1 MDERR
6 VLDPNE
12 QAHARRMG
20 DTWVVSTGFVSVL
33 CADRDAAW
41 MTALAHNAMRAH
53 VPGVVDRRKS

>member
-20 DTWVVSTGFVSVL
+20 DTWIVSAGFVMIL
-33 CADRDAAW
+33 CDDRNDAET
-41 MTALAHNAMRAH
+41 TAIVHNAMRAH